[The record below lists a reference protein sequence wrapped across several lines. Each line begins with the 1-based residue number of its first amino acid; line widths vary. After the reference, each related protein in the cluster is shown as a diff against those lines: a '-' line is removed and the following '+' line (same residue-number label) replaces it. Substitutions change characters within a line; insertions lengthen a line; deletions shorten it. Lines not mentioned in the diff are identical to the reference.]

1 MNCPKCNKEIQAESG
16 VCAECGASPEKEGK
30 TPDIKKSKNKK
41 RLLIGIIIA
50 VAVCAAAYLIS
61 IFSSEIPF
69 ITTASAED
77 TAKAALEAYLNCDSE
92 KTQSLFHSEY
102 TSWLVDKY
110 YGGDREKYDEML
122 KNSADKNKRY
132 FEERYGSAWSYS
144 DITVKSIREFSAEQV
159 SWLNEDY
166 DGMGLDIKVKAA
178 SKIKLKYTVKYLN
191 NQDMLV
197 EETNEFTAFLINVNG
212 TWYQMDE

>member
-1 MNCPKCNKEIQAESG
+1 MNCPKCNKEIQAEQR
-16 VCAECGASPEKEGK
+16 VCTECGATLEKEGN
-30 TPDIKKSKNKK
+30 TSDIKKSKNKK
-41 RLLIGIIIA
+41 RILIGIIIA

-69 ITTASAED
+69 FTKASAED

-102 TSWLVDKY
+102 TKWAVDKY
-110 YGGDREKYDEML
+110 YGGDRDKYDEML

-144 DITVKSIREFSAEQV
+144 DITVTSVREFSADQV